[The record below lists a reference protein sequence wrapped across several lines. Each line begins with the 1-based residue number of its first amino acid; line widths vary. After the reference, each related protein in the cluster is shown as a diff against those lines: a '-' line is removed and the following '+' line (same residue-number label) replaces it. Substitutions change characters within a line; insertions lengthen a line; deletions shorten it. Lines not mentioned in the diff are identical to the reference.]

1 MNLKS
6 PIILDNLFS
15 DEYIKK
21 IEESCIESSWGYSN
35 NITYGENYDNIQNG
49 FSFTFE
55 NNSLQYFLFQYLI
68 LKSCEKIN
76 FKVEKSIRIRKRLTY
91 PNKEKYNIPYQ
102 PHIDFEDN
110 HLVLLYYVNDSNGD
124 TFVYKEKFSKKN
136 KLKWDKINVKKFS
149 LLEKVKFKRGRVA
162 IFDGKHYHA
171 SSLSSSNPRII
182 LNVNLY
188 GKFIRIY

>member
-15 DEYIKK
+15 DEYMKK
-21 IEESCIESSWGYSN
+21 IEESCAESSWRYIN
-35 NITYGENYDNIQNG
+35 NITYGENYDDIQNG

-55 NNSLQYFLFQYLI
+55 DNSLQHFLFQYLI
-68 LKSCEKIN
+68 FKSCEKIN
-76 FKVEKSIRIRKRLTY
+76 FKVEKTIKIRKRLTY
-91 PNKEKYNIPYQ
+91 PNKEKYNTPYQ
-102 PHIDFEDN
+102 PHIDFEDG
-110 HLVLLYYVNDSNGD
+110 HLVLLYYVNDSDGD

-136 KLKWDKINVKKFS
+136 KLKFNNIDIKKFS
-149 LLEKVKFKRGRVA
+149 LLEKIEFKRGRVV
-162 IFDGKHYHA
+162 IFNGKHYHT

-188 GKFIRIY
+188 GKFY

>member
-15 DEYIKK
+15 DEYMK
-21 IEESCIESSWGYSN
+21 IIEISCTESFWQYVN
-35 NITYGENYDNIQNG
+35 NISYRENYDDIQNG
-49 FSFTFE
+49 FSFVFE
-55 NNSLQYFLFQYLI
+55 DNSLQYFLFQYLI
-68 LKSCEKIN
+68 FKSCEKIN
-76 FKVEKSIRIRKRLTY
+76 FKVEKTIKIRKRLTY

-102 PHIDFEDN
+102 LHVDYQDT

-136 KLKWDKINVKKFS
+136 KLKLNDVDIKKLS
-149 LLEKVKFKRGRVA
+149 LLEKVEFKRGRVV
-162 IFDGKHYHA
+162 IFNGKNYHA

-188 GKFIRIY
+188 GKFICTY